1 MLFIHVVSCCLLI
14 NIIETQKL
22 MSNPEIK
29 QKILTVLE
37 KAHPKDFTIQE
48 VANEANFHRNTV
60 STYLKVLV
68 AEKKAVIT
76 RNIGKVNLYAFL
88 KKNNKK

>member
-1 MLFIHVVSCCLLI
+1 
-14 NIIETQKL
+14 

-29 QKILTVLE
+29 KKILEVLQE
-37 KAHPKDFTIQE
+37 HYPKDFTIQE

-68 AEKKAVIT
+68 AEKKAFVS
-76 RNIGKVNLYAFL
+76 RNIGKINLYSFL
-88 KKNNKK
+88 KES